1 MWFHNHG
8 RPSSRPTKSDL
19 RLSQNEKRKLAPVQ
33 AYCAYAWDEGLR
45 DTVIT
50 RWEEQKLIHVSADDD
65 DPVADSIETPS
76 SGSHIPIDFKLKVAR
91 EIYNSLSPEEKKR
104 INDRREEDRK
114 KMYRTISEITSVEE
128 RDKKLLEHKK

>member
-1 MWFHNHG
+1 M
-8 RPSSRPTKSDL
+8 
-19 RLSQNEKRKLAPVQ
+19 
-33 AYCAYAWDEGLR
+33 
-45 DTVIT
+45 
-50 RWEEQKLIHVSADDD
+50 SADDD